1 MENRASEE
9 GTSSVKLTF
18 RQKAFLDKVLDLY
31 HEMRAPLRY
40 SLVAD
45 RLGVSKS
52 TAYDMLRLLER
63 KGLVTAEYAL
73 PKETSGP
80 GRSNVVFF
88 PTAQATEVFS
98 QLTEGISGEEEWEE
112 VKVRM
117 LNGLRQGKAS
127 EYNNLLRDLLAMIP
141 EARSP
146 LVCCAEITTALLVS
160 LKEAKYNLVPDSP
173 VGILLSTSSSK
184 LGMGML
190 TGLAAGFMLA
200 DKVGRRFFPRFEQ
213 YVERYAR
220 SLDQLRPET
229 LEILHNYTHELMGI
243 LATRE
248 G

>member
-1 MENRASEE
+1 MENKASEKD
-9 GTSSVKLTF
+9 TSSVRLTF

-31 HEMRAPLRY
+31 HEMREPLRY

-63 KGLVTAEYAL
+63 KGLVAAEYVL

-88 PTAQATEVFS
+88 PTAQAAEVFS
-98 QLTEGISGEEEWEE
+98 QLTTGISEEEEWKK
-112 VKVRM
+112 VKARV
-117 LNGLRQGKAS
+117 LNGLRQGEAP
-127 EYNNLLRDLLAMIP
+127 EYNDLLRDLLAMIP

-146 LVCCAEITTALLVS
+146 LVSCAEITTALLIS
-160 LKEAKYNLVPDSP
+160 LKEAKYNLAPDSP

-184 LGMGML
+184 LGMGIL

-200 DKVGRRFFPRFEQ
+200 DKVSRRFFPRFEQ
-213 YVERYAR
+213 YAERYAR
-220 SLDQLRPET
+220 SLDQLRPEA
-229 LEILHNYTHELMGI
+229 LETLHNYTQELMGV
-243 LATRE
+243 LATR
-248 G
+248 GG